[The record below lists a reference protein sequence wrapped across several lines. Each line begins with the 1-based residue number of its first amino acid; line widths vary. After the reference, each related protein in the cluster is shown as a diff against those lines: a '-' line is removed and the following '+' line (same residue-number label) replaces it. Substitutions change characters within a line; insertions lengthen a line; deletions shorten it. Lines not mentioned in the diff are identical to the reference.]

1 MKQTLNE
8 QLSRIKQMMNAV
20 SPILNENVD
29 ACFNYEYIAKIV
41 KTKGFAIGRDQY
53 LETPFTPASDQSNLD
68 RNKELGLTKNS
79 KMEPFQIED
88 PKKELMLDL
97 FEKDPSVT
105 LYAETSEA
113 SDVAVKAG
121 NLAKSKGFRVE
132 YDNTTN
138 FTSAHIY
145 VDDKEGQTVECGNY
159 EVIMR
164 RIGRFEELMKL
175 LGPNFKLAYIVSSG
189 E

>member
-20 SPILNENVD
+20 SPILNEDVNVD
-29 ACFNYEYIAKIV
+29 GCFNYEYITTIV
-41 KTKGFAIGRDQY
+41 KKNGLITGGDY

-68 RNKELGLTKNS
+68 RNKQLGLTKNS
-79 KMEPFQIED
+79 KMEPFVIRD
-88 PKKELMLDL
+88 PKNDLMLDL
-97 FEKDPSVT
+97 FETDPAVSLFIEVP
-105 LYAETSEA
+105 EA
-113 SDVAVKAG
+113 RGTAINAG
-121 NLAKSKGFRVE
+121 NLAETKGFRVD
-132 YDNTTN
+132 YDSTN
-138 FTSAHIY
+138 VHIY

-164 RIGRFEELMKL
+164 RIGRFAQLMKL
-175 LGPNFKLAYIVSSG
+175 LGPNFKLAYMTSTG